1 MSAALLLANAQLA
14 GLPMDRGPLD
24 WFRATGIIGY
34 VLLLL
39 GVVGLVVAVRR
50 HLEMRAA
57 RLAPEPLQK
66 ALEIAIRERQVDAAA
81 AQSAASG
88 TLLGTLVAAGLALRA
103 GGLDEMLANVERTT
117 ARETMRLGNR
127 VAHLARLGGSVLL
140 IGFFGTTEAVI
151 SVCSVIGSL
160 KAPVP
165 SDFYIGVA
173 EALCCLALA
182 LLIAFACFVAFFL
195 LDSRLT
201 RRTIEVRE
209 IAEEIVHSAARV
221 G

>member
-1 MSAALLLANAQLA
+1 MAFVPLLASS
-14 GLPMDRGPLD
+14 PFD
-24 WFRATGIIGY
+24 WFRATGFVGY

-39 GVVGLVVAVRR
+39 GVAGLVVAVRR

-117 ARETMRLGNR
+117 GRETMRLGNR
-127 VAHLARLGGSVLL
+127 VAHLARLAGSALL
-140 IGFFGTTEAVI
+140 FGFLGTTIAVI
-151 SVCSVIGSL
+151 SVCNVLGAV
-160 KAPVP
+160 KEPRT
-165 SDFYIGVA
+165 SDLYVGVG
-173 EALCCLALA
+173 ESLCCLAFA
-182 LLIAFACFVAFFL
+182 LFVALACFVAFFL
-195 LDSRLT
+195 LDAKLT
-201 RRTIEVRE
+201 RRTLEVRE